1 LLHDISTRVEGVD
14 ELIAQKIDNIL
25 GNGPNAVAEA
35 KALIRAVA
43 HEPISDA
50 IVNDTVDR
58 ITRVRAGAEAKE
70 GMSAFLEKR
79 KASWVRA

>member
-1 LLHDISTRVEGVD
+1 LLHDLSTRIEGID
-14 ELIAQKIDNIL
+14 ELIAQRIENIL
-25 GNGPNAVAEA
+25 GNGPQAVGEA

-43 HEPISDA
+43 HQPITDA
-50 IVNDTVDR
+50 VVNDTVDR

-79 KASWVRA
+79 KANWVRE